1 MIIDVSCCDVPWTHV
16 NFIFYRY
23 YISACVPFSAWK
35 LLTLPQV
42 EYPLCKKCAQAVPK
56 RSQWAK
62 QKVDVMKP
70 LGESAR
76 TWLLSQDLVSTI
88 FMSHIAI
95 LYKPGIS
102 WLLFHVLSLLLIQLL
117 PVYIN
122 TAVIS

>member
-62 QKVDVMKP
+62 EKVEVM
-70 LGESAR
+70 R
-76 TWLLSQDLVSTI
+76 IRQDLASVSR
-88 FMSHIAI
+88 
-95 LYKPGIS
+95 PGVYH
-102 WLLFHVLSLLLIQLL
+102 FHVTYCHTVQTWHFLAAFSCVVSSAYSITSSLH
-117 PVYIN
+117 
-122 TAVIS
+122 